1 VTGHYYKFVI
11 HCLFPVLIG
20 ITIYIQ
26 FRGFH
31 SIIPKQNYWSF
42 FFSMKIPNWIKYNLP
57 DGLWFYALL
66 SAIGI
71 VWQEVSSVNFV
82 RWIFLSI
89 VLTYLSE
96 ILQAFHI
103 IPGTFD
109 WFDLLAYTIALFSF
123 YFINFKQINKQ
134 LLLTFK
140 ITKT

>member
-1 VTGHYYKFVI
+1 
-11 HCLFPVLIG
+11 
-20 ITIYIQ
+20 
-26 FRGFH
+26 
-31 SIIPKQNYWSF
+31 
-42 FFSMKIPNWIKYNLP
+42 MKIPNSIKYNLP

-66 SAIGI
+66 STISI
-71 VWQEVSSVNFV
+71 VWKEYSSVYFV

-96 ILQAFHI
+96 ILQAFYI

-109 WFDLLAYTIALFSF
+109 WYDLLAYTIALFMF
-123 YFINFKQINKQ
+123 YFINLKEINKQ